1 MSSRTV
7 SVVPFTISGVKQCI
21 YNTTTGVI
29 TTTWGQ
35 SLNMIKIIAC
45 IESIRVVDGLEF
57 IVLNDSTGSLAV
69 LHYSDNRD
77 ETDLNVLSLTQS
89 VELKSSSSNIAVNQ
103 YVAVHGTICFMERER
118 GNPASHFHLDA
129 KHIRPLQDFNELTM
143 HMLDAIHTNIVGMRK

>member
-1 MSSRTV
+1 MSSRMV

-21 YNTTTGVI
+21 YDFTTSVI

-35 SLNMIKIIAC
+35 SIDTIKIIGC
-45 IESIRVVDGLEF
+45 IESIRVVNGLEF

-69 LHYSDNRD
+69 LHYSDNCD
-77 ETDLNVLSLTQS
+77 ETDLSVLPLTPS
-89 VELKSSSSNIAVNQ
+89 VELKSSLPNIAINQ

-118 GNPASHFHLDA
+118 GNPASHYHVDA
-129 KHIRPLQDFNELTM
+129 KNIRPLQDFNELTM